1 MTTVTHG
8 IVLREAKYK
17 EADKILTVLTPEYGK
32 LTVSARASR
41 KKGGGVS
48 AAAQLLVWSELTLS
62 EHRGRWTLS
71 DGATELEF
79 RNLRRDL
86 DKLALG
92 SYFAELT
99 DVMVPEGQTAPE
111 LLSLLLNALYA
122 LDQLDRP
129 RALVKAAFELRLL
142 SLSGYAPG
150 LEACAVCGRE
160 PEEPVFHLRE
170 GLLHCRSCKLQGG
183 ISLPLSPATLSAM
196 RYILRCESRR
206 LFSFR
211 LDEDSLQQLEGVC
224 EAFLLTQLERG
235 FHTLDFYKGLAGTG
249 MTSPAVKV

>member
-8 IVLREAKYK
+8 LVLREAKYR
-17 EADKILTVLTPEYGK
+17 ESDKILTVLTPDLGK
-32 LTVSARASR
+32 LTITARASR

-62 EHRGRWTLS
+62 EYRGRWTLS
-71 DGATELEF
+71 EGATELEF

-86 DKLALG
+86 DRLSLG

-99 DVMVPEGQTAPE
+99 DTMVPEGQSAPE

-122 LDQLDRP
+122 LDQLKKP
-129 RALVKAAFELRLL
+129 LPLVKAAFELRLL
-142 SLSGYAPG
+142 SLSGYAPD
-150 LEACAVCGRE
+150 LSACAVCGRE
-160 PEEPVFHLRE
+160 PEEPVLHLRE
-170 GLLHCRSCKLQGG
+170 GQLLCRRCKQGG
-183 ISLPLSPATLSAM
+183 GIALPLNGAALEAM

-211 LDEDSLQQLEGVC
+211 LDEESLEQLCDACEGY
-224 EAFLLTQLERG
+224 LLTQMERG
-235 FHTLDFYKGLAGTG
+235 FRTLEFYKSLSAPILP
-249 MTSPAVKV
+249 MTER

>member
-17 EADKILTVLTPEYGK
+17 EADKILTVLTPDLGK

-62 EHRGRWTLS
+62 EYRGRWTLTE
-71 DGATELEF
+71 GATELEF
-79 RNLRRDL
+79 RALRRDL
-86 DKLALG
+86 DRLALG

-99 DVMVPEGQTAPE
+99 DALVPEGQSAPE
-111 LLSLLLNALYA
+111 VLKLLLNALYA

-129 RALVKAAFELRLL
+129 LNLVKAAFELRLMC
-142 SLSGYAPG
+142 LSGFAPNLDG
-150 LEACAVCGRE
+150 CALCGKE
-160 PEEPVFHLRE
+160 PEEARLHLRE
-170 GLLHCRSCKLQGG
+170 GLLHCRGCKLGGG
-183 ISLPLSPATLSAM
+183 ISLPVNPSTLSAL
-196 RYILRCESRR
+196 RYITRCEGRR

-211 LDEDSLQQLEGVC
+211 LDEESARQMEGVC
-224 EAFLLTQLERG
+224 EGYVLTQTERG
-235 FHTLDFYKGLAGTG
+235 FHTLDFYKSLLPVGGGERAG
-249 MTSPAVKV
+249 M